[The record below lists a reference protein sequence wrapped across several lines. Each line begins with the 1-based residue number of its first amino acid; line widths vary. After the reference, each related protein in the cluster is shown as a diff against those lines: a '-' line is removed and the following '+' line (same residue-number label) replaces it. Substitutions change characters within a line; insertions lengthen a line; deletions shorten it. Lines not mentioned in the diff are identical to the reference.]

1 MIIEIDPQSIDKR
14 KIQQIVHELNKGSID
29 IVPTDTIYAV
39 VCKLNSTK
47 GLAALALFKKEK
59 ISKLKCSL
67 LFHDFS
73 QLASYTAPIDRPIF
87 RLLKNNLPGP
97 FTFILKSSNQ
107 VGKFFSSS
115 KVEIGMRIPDNE
127 IIKEIL
133 CSLDAPL
140 VSTSLHH
147 IEDEIR
153 VYYSDPTEIYEHFSD
168 KIDVIVL
175 GGTGLLTHST
185 IVDCTQGD
193 AIVTRQGLGILSE

>member
-1 MIIEIDPQSIDKR
+1 MKNI
-14 KIQQIVHELNKGSID
+14 
-29 IVPTDTIYAV
+29 AV
-39 VCKLNSTK
+39 VFGGYSSEYEVSVKSGKFIYDNLKDNSDWNVY
-47 GLAALALFKKEK
+47 EVC
-59 ISKLKCSL
+59 ISKNKKTVKFKERIFNLDYKN
-67 LFHDFS
+67 FS
-73 QLASYTAPIDRPIF
+73 FNI
-87 RLLKNNLPGP
+87 
-97 FTFILKSSNQ
+97 
-107 VGKFFSSS
+107 
-115 KVEIGMRIPDNE
+115 DNE

-175 GGTGLLTHST
+175 GGTGRLTHST

-193 AIVTRQGLGILSE
+193 ANITRQGLGILSE

>member
-14 KIQQIVHELNKGSID
+14 KIQQIVQELNKGSIA

-97 FTFILKSSNQ
+97 FTFILKSSNL

-115 KVEIGMRIPDNE
+115 KVEIGMRIPNNE

-133 CSLDAPL
+133 CSLDSPL
-140 VSTSLHH
+140 ASTSLHH

-175 GGTGLLTHST
+175 GGTCLLTHST
-185 IVDCTQGD
+185 IVDCTKGD
-193 AIVTRQGLGILSE
+193 AIITRQGLGILSE

>member
-14 KIQQIVHELNKGSID
+14 KIQQIVQELNKGSIA

-59 ISKLKCSL
+59 IGKLKCSL

-73 QLASYTAPIDRPIF
+73 QLAAYTAPIDRPIF

-193 AIVTRQGLGILSE
+193 AIITRQGLGILSE

>member
-14 KIQQIVHELNKGSID
+14 KIQQIVHELNKGSIA

-97 FTFILKSSNQ
+97 FTFILKANTQ
-107 VGKFFSSS
+107 VAKLFSSS
-115 KVEIGMRIPDNE
+115 KTEIGMRISDNA
-127 IIKEIL
+127 IL
-133 CSLDAPL
+133 EAILDALGQPL
-140 VSTSLHH
+140 ATTSLHH

-153 VYYSDPTEIYEHFSD
+153 VYYSDPSEIYEHFSD

-175 GGTGLLTHST
+175 GGIGLLTHST
-185 IVDCTQGD
+185 IVDCTEGD
-193 AIVTRQGLGILSE
+193 AIITRQGLGILSE

>member
-1 MIIEIDPQSIDKR
+1 MIIEIDPQSIDNR
-14 KIQQIVHELNKGSID
+14 KIQQIVKELNKGSIA
-29 IVPTDTIYAV
+29 IIPTDTIYAV

-115 KVEIGMRIPDNE
+115 KVEIGMRIPNNE
-127 IIKEIL
+127 ITKEIL

-140 VSTSLHH
+140 ASTSLHH

-153 VYYSDPTEIYEHFSD
+153 VYYSEPTEIYEHFSD

-185 IVDCTQGD
+185 IVDCTKGD
-193 AIVTRQGLGILSE
+193 AIITRQGLGILSE

>member
-14 KIQQIVHELNKGSID
+14 KIQQIVHELNKGSIA

-97 FTFILKSSNQ
+97 FTFILKASNQ

-115 KVEIGMRIPDNE
+115 KVEIGMRIPNNE

-175 GGTGLLTHST
+175 GGIGLLTHST
-185 IVDCTQGD
+185 IVDCTKGD
-193 AIVTRQGLGILSE
+193 AIITRQGLGILSE